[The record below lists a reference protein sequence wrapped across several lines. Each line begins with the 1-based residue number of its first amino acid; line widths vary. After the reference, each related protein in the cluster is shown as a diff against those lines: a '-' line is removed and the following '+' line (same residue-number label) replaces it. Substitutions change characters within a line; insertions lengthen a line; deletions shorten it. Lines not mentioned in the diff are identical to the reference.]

1 MKSVSIVIPTKNGGA
16 IFEEVLWGIKGQRFE
31 GEVELLVVD
40 SGSTDGTVKKAGE
53 YGSRILEIPPGEFN
67 HGTTRNYGIKNSK
80 GDFIVLMTQDAV
92 PADEWWLKNLV
103 DTFDNDERIA
113 GVYARQIPRQDAD
126 ALTKRN
132 LNGWLTGRSVYS
144 VQEIKDREGFE
155 KMPPMEKYLTCVF
168 DNVCSAVRRKAWKEV
183 PFNYNDFGED
193 IEWAK
198 RALLSGWKIAY
209 QPKAAVVHSHNRS
222 VVYEYGR
229 TYMCHRKLY
238 ELFNLQTV
246 PSRAGLLRNM
256 FFGSIS
262 ELKYV
267 LRNERGI
274 TKKVGLSLKVPLL
287 VSASLFGQYRGAK
300 DEKLSAGVKK
310 KGV

>member
-1 MKSVSIVIPTKNGGA
+1 MKSVSIVIPAKNGGA
-16 IFEEVLWGIKGQRFE
+16 IFEEVLWGIKGQKFE

-40 SGSTDGTVKKAGE
+40 SGSTDGTVKKAAE
-53 YGSRILEIPPGEFN
+53 YGSRILEISPGEFN
-67 HGTTRNYGIKNSK
+67 HGATRNYGIKNSK

-92 PADEWWLKNLV
+92 PADEFWLKNLV

-126 ALTKRN
+126 VLTKRN
-132 LNGWLTGRSVYS
+132 LNDWLTGRSVYS
-144 VQEIKDREGFE
+144 VQEIKDLEDFE

-168 DNVCSAVRRKAWKEV
+168 DNVCSAVRRKAWEKV
-183 PFNYNDFGED
+183 PFKRNDFGED

-198 RALLSGWKIAY
+198 RALLSGWKISY

-222 VVYEYGR
+222 VAYEYGR

-238 ELFNLQTV
+238 ELFKFQAV
-246 PSRAGLLRNM
+246 PSRAHLLN
-256 FFGSIS
+256 SIYYTVRAD
-262 ELKYV
+262 LKYV
-267 LRNERGI
+267 SKNEHNFTERL
-274 TKKVGLSLKVPLL
+274 KLSLKIPLL
-287 VSASLFGQYRGAK
+287 TSSSFLAQYRGAK